1 MMQKNVLHFILGGGI
16 CFVFWTAAAH
26 LLNMPVI
33 PPPEQVMVRLSQIFL
48 DTIAVHSAYSFMRLS
63 IGLLTAVLIGY
74 PVGVVMGYF
83 GRINRVLSPIIY
95 LTYPIPK
102 IALLPVVMLLF
113 GVGELSKLLL
123 VFFILVFQI
132 IVTVRDAV
140 AGIPP
145 ETYVPLRVLGASF
158 GQMMHHIILPAS
170 LPKFITA
177 IRVAMATAISVLFF
191 TETFGTRYGIG
202 YFIMDAWLR
211 VNYLDMYAGIVV
223 LSAIGL
229 LLFAVFDGLERK
241 LCRWH

>member
-1 MMQKNVLHFILGGGI
+1 MQKNVLHFILGSVI

-26 LLNMPVI
+26 LLNMPAI

-202 YFIMDAWLR
+202 YFIMDSWLR

-229 LLFAVFDGLERK
+229 LIFAVFDGLERK

>member
-1 MMQKNVLHFILGGGI
+1 MQKNVLHFILGGGI

-191 TETFGTRYGIG
+191 TETFGTWYGIG

>member
-1 MMQKNVLHFILGGGI
+1 MQKNVLHFILGSGI

-202 YFIMDAWLR
+202 YFIMDSWLR

-229 LLFAVFDGLERK
+229 LIFAVFDGLERK

>member
-1 MMQKNVLHFILGGGI
+1 MAKTSQKLTGILRR
-16 CFVFWTAAAH
+16 WTAAAH

>member
-1 MMQKNVLHFILGGGI
+1 MQKNVLHFILGSGI

-177 IRVAMATAISVLFF
+177 IRVAMATAISVIFF

-202 YFIMDAWLR
+202 YFIMDSWLR

-229 LLFAVFDGLERK
+229 LIFAVFDGLERK

>member
-145 ETYVPLRVLGASF
+145 DTYVPLRVLGASF

>member
-1 MMQKNVLHFILGGGI
+1 MQKNVLHFILGGGI

-83 GRINRVLSPIIY
+83 GRINRALSPIIY

>member
-1 MMQKNVLHFILGGGI
+1 MQKNVLHFILGGGI

-74 PVGVVMGYF
+74 PVGVMMGYF
-83 GRINRVLSPIIY
+83 GHINRVLSPIIY